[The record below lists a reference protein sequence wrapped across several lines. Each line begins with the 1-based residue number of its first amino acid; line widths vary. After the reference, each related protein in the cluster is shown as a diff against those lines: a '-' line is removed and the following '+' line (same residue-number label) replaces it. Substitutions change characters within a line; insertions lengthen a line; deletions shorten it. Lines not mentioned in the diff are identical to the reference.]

1 MTKPEDDLRDTFLQ
15 GLAGLPPKVQI
26 QTCIMAMLQVLN
38 RFRKNDEIDEVMEAM
53 GEFTELLDVIEGLH
67 SPSTREH

>member
-1 MTKPEDDLRDTFLQ
+1 
-15 GLAGLPPKVQI
+15 
-26 QTCIMAMLQVLN
+26 MAMLQVLN

-53 GEFTELLDVIEGLH
+53 GEFTELLDVIEGLY